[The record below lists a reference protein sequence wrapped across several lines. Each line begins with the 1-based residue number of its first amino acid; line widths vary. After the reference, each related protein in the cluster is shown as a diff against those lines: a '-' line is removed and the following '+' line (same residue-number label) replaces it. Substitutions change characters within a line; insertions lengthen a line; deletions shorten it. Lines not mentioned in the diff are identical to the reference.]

1 MRRSK
6 ILLVAV
12 IIGVISLAYT
22 WSYIYNSVD
31 GLFMESSYSA
41 RSLGTSIAV
50 MLVLPHQVLA
60 TLGLLFSI
68 IGYAANRRWGALV
81 AGILYSVALVAMPA
95 WFYFVVLQ
103 LILCY
108 VAYAKMP
115 RMARRYVIDDYD
127 YDYDNYGYNSDET
140 TDEGA
145 EEKEAENWERRP
157 RYRRRVITETNV
169 LHDPEE
175 YRGREE
181 ER

>member
-6 ILLVAV
+6 ILLAAV

-31 GLFMESSYSA
+31 GLIMESSYSA
-41 RSLGTSIAV
+41 KSLGTSIAM

-127 YDYDNYGYNSDET
+127 YDYDGYDEP
-140 TDEGA
+140 TDEGS
-145 EEKEAENWERRP
+145 EEQEADNWERRP

-175 YRGREE
+175 YRGHEE